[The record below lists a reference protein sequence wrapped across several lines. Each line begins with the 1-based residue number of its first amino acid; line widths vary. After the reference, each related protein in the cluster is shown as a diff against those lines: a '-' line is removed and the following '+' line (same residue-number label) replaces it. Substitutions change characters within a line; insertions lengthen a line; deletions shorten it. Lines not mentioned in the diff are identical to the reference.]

1 MRQLALCFG
10 LIVLFALAAA
20 GCKKGDKPPWAE
32 KKTEKKAVQ
41 EAQPEKAAPEKAV
54 EKVVDSPKP
63 ENEGAESVPPETVA
77 DKPEAAEEDSPVDEA
92 SCNDKIA
99 AEEARIR
106 RDVIPILREEE
117 EATVELNRWIK
128 RTFETLDAGNSDLS
142 KEKIAKFWEEYEQ
155 CLKQMKAPQ
164 AERDPECVAYVT
176 ADESACQ
183 RLGTKDLR
191 SRCTDTV
198 QTKTWEKNLY
208 DWAKSGF
215 SGDFCT
221 QKQAGTAAHQISAE
235 LCRVIS
241 ENGSCSKNSVSSHM
255 VKMCKAAQAGLKGA
269 ECAGEFAQGTPY
281 CDWLMLV
288 KSPDRVN
295 LCKAA
300 VKEGK
305 LDIYSEDCEMIDQ
318 VASMDCDA
326 AAKHAPPTKKAEE
339 PSAECLF
346 ISGLKAGKNTCA
358 EAGVTDPDD
367 CALYMS
373 FVAAINGTPQ
383 VCTGLSDERAQMRCR
398 TFLSVDVDDCELK
411 TSKDWGTGAK
421 DDGPCRKLLHDQKVL
436 PAKQGQLELRITV
449 LNPFLEPA
457 KCTFVIEMTS
467 SAGYSKQTLEVPLAG
482 AESKVLQQF
491 FLAVSGST
499 FKVDPKCTWEREEP
513 SAAVKAK

>member
-1 MRQLALCFG
+1 MRNMALCFG
-10 LIVLFALAAA
+10 LMVLFALTAG

-32 KKTEKKAVQ
+32 KKTDKKPVA
-41 EAQPEKAAPEKAV
+41 EAQPEKAAPEKAAQ
-54 EKVVDSPKP
+54 KVAETP
-63 ENEGAESVPPETVA
+63 EPLEAVAESVPAEASEDQPA
-77 DKPEAAEEDSPVDEA
+77 AAEEDSPVDEA

-106 RDVIPILREEE
+106 RDVIPVLREEE
-117 EATVELNRWIK
+117 EATVEMNRWIK

-142 KEKIAKFWEEYEQ
+142 KEKIARYWEEYEE
-155 CLKQMKAPQ
+155 CLKRMKAPQ

-183 RLGTKDLR
+183 RLGTKDMR
-191 SRCTDTV
+191 TRCTDTV

-208 DWAKSGF
+208 DWAKGGF
-215 SGDFCT
+215 SADFCT
-221 QKQAGTAAHQISAE
+221 QKQAGAANHQISAE

-269 ECAGEFAQGTPY
+269 NCGGDFAEGTPY
-281 CDWLMLV
+281 CDWLNLV
-288 KSPDRVN
+288 KSPDRVA

-300 VKEGK
+300 VKDGK
-305 LDIYSEDCEMIDQ
+305 LDIYSEDCEMIEQ
-318 VASMDCDA
+318 VAGMDCDA
-326 AAKHAPPTKKAEE
+326 ASKHAPATKTEEE
-339 PSAECLF
+339 PNAECLF
-346 ISGLKAGKNTCA
+346 ISGLKSGQNTCA
-358 EAGVTDPDD
+358 KAGITDPDD

-373 FVAAINGTPQ
+373 FVAAVNGTPE
-383 VCTGLSDERAQMRCR
+383 VCAALSDERAQMRCR

-421 DDGPCRKLLHDQKVL
+421 DDGPCRKLLYEKKVL

-457 KCTFVIEMTS
+457 RCTFVISMTS
-467 SAGYSKQTLEVPLAG
+467 AAGYSKQTLEVPLAG
-482 AESKVLQQF
+482 AETKVLQEF
-491 FLAVSGST
+491 FLAVSDST
-499 FKVDPKCTWEREEP
+499 FAVDPKCTWERKDPPDPAE
-513 SAAVKAK
+513 AK